1 MGARRRQYGAQRSP
15 GDVLEEARPGALT
28 VGKVLTCKVRKG
40 SPVIDVLSIVLGI
53 GLLYGG
59 GELLV
64 RFASSLALR
73 FRLSPLVIGLT
84 VVAFGTSAPELAAT
98 LTASLN
104 GAEAIAVGNVVG
116 SNIANVGLILGL
128 AALLLPIAIQKSVL
142 QREMPVMIGASVLP
156 LLFFADGALGRLEG
170 GVLFALLLAYLVWM
184 LRTPN
189 EDDAPDDLDLYPL
202 WLTLTGIVGGLVL
215 LVLGAQVL
223 IAGATSLALAFGVP
237 ERIVGLTLVAVGTSL
252 PELASSLV
260 AVLKRETDMVLG
272 NIIGSNIFN
281 VLCILGVTSLVTPLA
296 LPFAALRLDFLV
308 MLAFAVLTFIFL
320 LTQRKLER
328 WEGGVLVLA
337 YALYAAWLF

>member
-1 MGARRRQYGAQRSP
+1 ML
-15 GDVLEEARPGALT
+15 D
-28 VGKVLTCKVRKG
+28 
-40 SPVIDVLSIVLGI
+40 IFFIVLGI
-53 GLLYGG
+53 ALLYGG

-84 VVAFGTSAPELAAT
+84 VVAFGTSAPELAAS
-98 LTASLN
+98 LTATLN

-128 AALLLPIAIQKSVL
+128 AALLLPIAIQKSVFR
-142 QREMPVMIGASVLP
+142 REIPVMLGASLVP
-156 LLFFADGALGRLEG
+156 LLFFADGRLGRLEG
-170 GVLFALLLAYLVWM
+170 AVLFALLLAYLIWL
-184 LRTPN
+184 LRSPS
-189 EDDAPDDLDLYPL
+189 EDEAPDDLNLYPL
-202 WLTLTGIVGGLVL
+202 WLTVAGIVGGLVL

-223 IAGATSLALAFGVP
+223 VDGATSLALAFGVP

-281 VLCILGVTSLVTPLA
+281 ILCILGITSLITPLA
-296 LPFAALRLDFLV
+296 LPFAALRLDLSIMV
-308 MLAFAVLTFIFL
+308 AFAVLTVVFL
-320 LTQRKLER
+320 FTQRRLER

-337 YALYAAWLF
+337 YGGYVAWLF

>member
-1 MGARRRQYGAQRSP
+1 ML
-15 GDVLEEARPGALT
+15 DILF
-28 VGKVLTCKVRKG
+28 
-40 SPVIDVLSIVLGI
+40 IVLGI
-53 GLLYGG
+53 ALLYGG

-84 VVAFGTSAPELAAT
+84 VVAFGTSAPELAAS
-98 LTASLN
+98 LTATLN

-128 AALLLPIAIQKSVL
+128 AALLLPITIQTSVFR
-142 QREMPVMIGASVLP
+142 REIPVMLGASLVP
-156 LLFFADGALGRLEG
+156 LFLFADGQLGRLEG
-170 GVLFALLLAYLVWM
+170 AVLFALLLAYLVWL
-184 LRTPN
+184 LRSPN
-189 EDDAPDDLDLYPL
+189 EDEAPDDLNLYPL
-202 WLTLTGIVGGLVL
+202 WLTVAGIVGGLVL

-223 IAGATSLALAFGVP
+223 VDGATSLALAFGVP

-281 VLCILGVTSLVTPLA
+281 VLCILGITSLITPLA
-296 LPFAALRLDFLV
+296 LPFAALRLDLLIMV
-308 MLAFAVLTFIFL
+308 AFAVLTVVFL
-320 LTQRKLER
+320 FTQRRLER

-337 YALYAAWLF
+337 YGGYVAWLF

>member
-1 MGARRRQYGAQRSP
+1 M
-15 GDVLEEARPGALT
+15 
-28 VGKVLTCKVRKG
+28 
-40 SPVIDVLSIVLGI
+40 LSVVFIVLGI
-53 GLLYGG
+53 GLLYAG
-59 GELLV
+59 GEVLV

-104 GAEAIAVGNVVG
+104 GAEAIAVGNVIG

-128 AALLLPIAIQKSVL
+128 AALLLPIAIQVSVL
-142 QREMPVMIGASVLP
+142 RREVPVMIGASLLP
-156 LLFFADGALGRLEG
+156 LLLFADGRVGRLEG
-170 GVLFALLLAYLVWM
+170 GVMFALLLAYLVWM

-189 EDDAPDDLDLYPL
+189 EDEASDDLNLYPL
-202 WLTLTGIVGGLVL
+202 WLTVVGIVGGLVL

-223 IAGATSLALAFGVP
+223 VDGATTLARAFGVS
-237 ERIVGLTLVAVGTSL
+237 ERIIGLTLVAVGTSL

-281 VLCILGVTSLVTPLA
+281 ILCILGITSFITPFE
-296 LPFAALRLDFLV
+296 LPFAALRLDLLV
-308 MLAFAVLTFIFL
+308 MLGFAVLTFIFL

-337 YALYAAWLF
+337 YGAVCGVAVLGSSPYL

>member
-1 MGARRRQYGAQRSP
+1 MT
-15 GDVLEEARPGALT
+15 DILFIL
-28 VGKVLTCKVRKG
+28 
-40 SPVIDVLSIVLGI
+40 LGI
-53 GLLYGG
+53 ALLYGG

-73 FRLSPLVIGLT
+73 FKLSPLVIGLT

-98 LTASLN
+98 LTASFN

-142 QREMPVMIGASVLP
+142 QREMSVMIGASLLP
-156 LLFFADGALGRLEG
+156 LLFFADGRLGRLEG
-170 GVLFALLLAYLVWM
+170 AVLFALLLAYLVWM
-184 LRTPN
+184 LRTSN
-189 EDDAPDDLDLYPL
+189 DDAPETPDLAPL
-202 WLTLTGIVGGLVL
+202 WLTVAGIVGGLVL

-223 IAGATSLALAFGVP
+223 VTGATSLALAFGVP

-281 VLCILGVTSLVTPLA
+281 VLCILGITGLVTPLA
-296 LPFAALRLDFLV
+296 LPFAALRLDLLV
-308 MLAFAVLTFIFL
+308 MLAFAVLAFVFL
-320 LTQRKLER
+320 LTQRLLVR
-328 WEGGVLVLA
+328 WEGGVLVLT
-337 YALYAAWLF
+337 YALYVAWLF

>member
-1 MGARRRQYGAQRSP
+1 ML
-15 GDVLEEARPGALT
+15 D
-28 VGKVLTCKVRKG
+28 
-40 SPVIDVLSIVLGI
+40 IFFIVLGI
-53 GLLYGG
+53 ALLYGG

-84 VVAFGTSAPELAAT
+84 VVAFGTSAPELAAS
-98 LTASLN
+98 LTATLN

-128 AALLLPIAIQKSVL
+128 AALLLPIAIQKSVF
-142 QREMPVMIGASVLP
+142 QREIPVMIGASLVP
-156 LLFFADGALGRLEG
+156 LLFFADGRLGRLEG
-170 GVLFALLLAYLVWM
+170 AVLFALLLAYLVWL
-184 LRTPN
+184 LRSPD
-189 EDDAPDDLDLYPL
+189 EDEALDDLNLYPL
-202 WLTLTGIVGGLVL
+202 WLTVAGIVGGLVL

-223 IAGATSLALAFGVP
+223 VDGATSLALAFGVP
-237 ERIVGLTLVAVGTSL
+237 ERIIGLTLVAVGTSL

-281 VLCILGVTSLVTPLA
+281 ILCILGITSLITPLA
-296 LPFAALRLDFLV
+296 LPFAALRLDLLIMV
-308 MLAFAVLTFIFL
+308 AFAVLTVIFL
-320 LTQRKLER
+320 FTQRRLER

-337 YALYAAWLF
+337 YGGYVAWLF

>member
-1 MGARRRQYGAQRSP
+1 MN
-15 GDVLEEARPGALT
+15 
-28 VGKVLTCKVRKG
+28 
-40 SPVIDVLSIVLGI
+40 VIFILLGI
-53 GLLYGG
+53 ALLYGG

-73 FRLSPLVIGLT
+73 FKLSPLVIGLT

-98 LTASLN
+98 LTASLS

-142 QREMPVMIGASVLP
+142 QREMSVMIGASLLP
-156 LLFFADGALGRLEG
+156 LLFFADGRLGRLEG
-170 GVLFALLLAYLVWM
+170 AILFALLLAYLVWM
-184 LRTPN
+184 LRTSN
-189 EDDAPDDLDLYPL
+189 DDAPETPDLAPL
-202 WLTLTGIVGGLVL
+202 WLTVAGITGGLVL

-223 IAGATSLALAFGVP
+223 ITGATSLALAFGVP

-281 VLCILGVTSLVTPLA
+281 VLCILGITGLVTPLA
-296 LPFAALRLDFLV
+296 LPFAALRLDLLV
-308 MLAFAVLTFIFL
+308 MLAFAVLAFVFL
-320 LTQRKLER
+320 LTQRLLVR
-328 WEGGVLVLA
+328 WEGGVLVLT
-337 YALYAAWLF
+337 YALYVAWLF

>member
-1 MGARRRQYGAQRSP
+1 ML
-15 GDVLEEARPGALT
+15 DVVFIA
-28 VGKVLTCKVRKG
+28 V
-40 SPVIDVLSIVLGI
+40 GI

-98 LTASLN
+98 LTASLS
-104 GAEAIAVGNVVG
+104 GAPAIAVGNVVG

-128 AALLLPIAIQKSVL
+128 AALLLPIAVGRSVIR
-142 QREMPVMIGASVLP
+142 REMIVMIGASLLP
-156 LLFFADGALGRLEG
+156 LLFFADGGIGRLEG
-170 GVLFALLLAYLVWM
+170 GVMVALLLVYLVWL

-189 EDDAPDDLDLYPL
+189 EDESVETPDLYSLP
-202 WLTLTGIVGGLVL
+202 LTLAGIVGGLIF

-223 IAGATSLALAFGVP
+223 VEGATSLALSFGVS
-237 ERIVGLTLVAVGTSL
+237 ERIIGLTLVAVGTSL
-252 PELASSLV
+252 PELASSIV
-260 AVLKRETDMVLG
+260 AVLRRETDMVLG

-281 VLCILGVTSLVTPLA
+281 ILCILGVTSLVTPLA
-296 LPFAALRLDFLV
+296 LPFAALSLDLLV
-308 MLAFAVLTFIFL
+308 MVGFALLTFIFL
-320 LTQRKLER
+320 FTQRRLER

-337 YALYAAWLF
+337 YGGYVAWLF

>member
-1 MGARRRQYGAQRSP
+1 ML
-15 GDVLEEARPGALT
+15 DLVF
-28 VGKVLTCKVRKG
+28 
-40 SPVIDVLSIVLGI
+40 IVLGVA
-53 GLLYGG
+53 LLYGG

-98 LTASLN
+98 LTASLS

-128 AALLLPIAIQKSVL
+128 AALLLPIAIQRSVL
-142 QREMPVMIGASVLP
+142 RREMPVMIGVSLSP
-156 LLFFADGALGRLEG
+156 LLFFADGRLGRLEG
-170 GVLFALLLAYLVWM
+170 ATLFALLLAYLVWT

-189 EDDAPDDLDLYPL
+189 EDEVSDSPDLYPL
-202 WLTLTGIVGGLVL
+202 WLTLAGIVGGLVL

-223 IAGATSLALAFGVP
+223 IEGATSLARAFGVP
-237 ERIVGLTLVAVGTSL
+237 ERVIGLTLVAVGTSL

-260 AVLKRETDMVLG
+260 AVLRRETDMVLG

-281 VLCILGVTSLVTPLA
+281 ILCILGITSVVTPLA
-296 LPFAALRLDFLV
+296 LPFAALRLDLSV
-308 MLAFAVLTFIFL
+308 MLAFAALTFVFL
-320 LTQRKLER
+320 LTQRLLER

-337 YALYAAWLF
+337 YALYIAWLF